1 MVFNELILKVS
12 SCCNLNCKYCYVF
25 NQGDNSYKNEPAIIS
40 NSLIGPIVERI
51 KEHCE
56 THSVNTF
63 LVIFNAGEPL
73 LVPKEF
79 FSQFINLITKS
90 VPDTKFYFGLQTNGT
105 LLTQELFSYLDSLNI
120 SIGISLDG
128 TEKASQN
135 RVYRSNNKC
144 AYPEILRG
152 IKILQKNNIAVNI
165 LSVINIEEEPE
176 RIYEH
181 LKFNDIA
188 SVDFLFPDIIYK
200 VSTSNEVGKWL
211 IKLFDLWYDDED
223 VNKPLIRYFDT
234 IVGLFMGVER
244 GYEVLGRKI
253 NTTISIKP
261 NGNIELVD
269 NLKVCGDGFTHTG
282 LNVLRNSFDDV
293 SDNEIMKK
301 YYDSHQ
307 DSVLCK
313 KCRECLIRNICGGGN
328 LAHRYS
334 PENGFDNPSAYCKD
348 IYSLVSHIQHR
359 LISDLPDI
367 FNNSNI
373 LVIE

>member
-25 NQGDNSYKNEPAIIS
+25 NQGDTSYKKEPAIID
-40 NSLIGPIVERI
+40 NNLIEPIVKKI

-56 THSVNTF
+56 KHFVKTF
-63 LVIFNAGEPL
+63 LIIFHGGEPL

-79 FSQFINLITKS
+79 YALFIDCITKS
-90 VPDTKFYFGLQTNGT
+90 IPDTDFLYGLQTNGT
-105 LLTQELFSYLDSLNI
+105 LLTQELFTYLDNLNI

-128 TEKASQN
+128 TEKASRN
-135 RVYRSNNKC
+135 RIYRNNNKC
-144 AYPEILRG
+144 AYPEIIRG
-152 IKILQKNNIAVNI
+152 INILQNNNIAVNI
-165 LSVINIEEEPE
+165 LSVINIEEEPIQ
-176 RIYEH
+176 IYQH
-181 LKFNDIA
+181 LKLNNIA
-188 SVDFLFPDIIYK
+188 SVDFLFPDTIY
-200 VSTSNEVGKWL
+200 NESVNCEIGEWL
-211 IKLFDLWYDDED
+211 IKLFDLWYNDED
-223 VNKPLIRYFDT
+223 INKPMIRYFDT

-253 NTTISIKP
+253 NSTISIKP

-269 NLKVCGDGFTHTG
+269 NLKICGNGFTHTG
-282 LNVLRNSFDDV
+282 LNIFDNSFDDI
-293 SDNEIMKK
+293 SSNEIMKK
-301 YYDSHQ
+301 YYYSHQ

-313 KCRECLIRNICGGGN
+313 KCQECLIRNICGGGN

-334 PENGFDNPSAYCKD
+334 PVNGFDNPSTYCKD
-348 IYSLVSHIQHR
+348 IHLLVSHIQHR

-367 FNNSNI
+367 FDSNNI